1 MRGEKELL
9 SSLTDP
15 EISDGAEY
23 IHSVTKILLQWII
36 AFWLWIWKWMKS
48 LRKAVIR
55 EQTSQPPRPEFF
67 EYNIQVILNCTFK

>member
-23 IHSVTKILLQWII
+23 IHSVTKILLQ
-36 AFWLWIWKWMKS
+36 
-48 LRKAVIR
+48 
-55 EQTSQPPRPEFF
+55 
-67 EYNIQVILNCTFK
+67 